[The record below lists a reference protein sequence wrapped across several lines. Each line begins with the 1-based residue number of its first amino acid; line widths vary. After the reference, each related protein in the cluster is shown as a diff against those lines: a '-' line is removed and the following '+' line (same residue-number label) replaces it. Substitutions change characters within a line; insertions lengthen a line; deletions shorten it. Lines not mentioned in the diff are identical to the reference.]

1 MVYTSGDSA
10 ELFLNGKSLGRRV
23 KEAVDDYPL
32 DWNGDMND
40 QSYYRICRRYRLI
53 WDDVA
58 YAPGELKAVAYR
70 GGKKIGEDFV
80 RTAGDCVA
88 VTATR
93 DSYSDENDEFVFYR
107 LAAVDAKGV
116 LCPWEAGE
124 VEISVS
130 GAGEFTAA
138 GNGNPHDRRGFSS
151 KRQKLFYGRAMVA
164 VRRTAPGEIKVKA
177 VLCQ

>member
-1 MVYTSGDSA
+1 M
-10 ELFLNGKSLGRRV
+10 
-23 KEAVDDYPL
+23 
-32 DWNGDMND
+32 
-40 QSYYRICRRYRLI
+40 
-53 WDDVA
+53 
-58 YAPGELKAVAYR
+58 
-70 GGKKIGEDFV
+70 
-80 RTAGDCVA
+80 
-88 VTATR
+88 
-93 DSYSDENDEFVFYR
+93 R

-164 VRRTAPGEIKVKA
+164 VRRTAPGEIKVCARDSITRNRLNGVAYRIMTDNQGLVRLVVDAETGA
-177 VLCQ
+177 VLPHLYASSSNIVAGMKQNARAWSRMTRETTSMSRPRNFLNASSHPPSRRTESLPESGW